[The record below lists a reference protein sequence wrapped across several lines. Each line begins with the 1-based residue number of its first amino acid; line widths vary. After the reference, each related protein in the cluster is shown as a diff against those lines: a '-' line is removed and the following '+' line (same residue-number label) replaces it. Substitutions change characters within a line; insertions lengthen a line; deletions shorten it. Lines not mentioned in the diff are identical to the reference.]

1 MITLAEIVFGQFLFF
16 YCSSANNPKNLDY
29 YLNFLPIHYCKK

>member
-1 MITLAEIVFGQFLFF
+1 MITAAEIVFGQFLFF
-16 YCSSANNPKNLDY
+16 LVSANNPKNLDY